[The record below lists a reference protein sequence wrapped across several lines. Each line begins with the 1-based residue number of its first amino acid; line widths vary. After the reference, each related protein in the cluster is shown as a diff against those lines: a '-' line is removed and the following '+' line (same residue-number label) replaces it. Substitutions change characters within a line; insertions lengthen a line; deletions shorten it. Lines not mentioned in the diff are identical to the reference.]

1 VKVLT
6 DTTIWSHVLRRPN
19 RPVDGAVA
27 MKLAALIDDGLIAI
41 IGPIRQEL
49 LSGIREAAQ
58 FEQVREYMR
67 GFLDMEITVDDYET
81 AATFYNRCRE
91 KGIQGSH
98 TDFLMCAVAV
108 RHDCSIFTTDGD
120 FSHYAKILPI
130 TLYT

>member
-1 VKVLT
+1 MKVLV

-19 RPVDGAVA
+19 RPVDAAIA
-27 MKLAALIDDGLIAI
+27 MKLATLIDDGLIAI

-67 GFLDMEITVDDYET
+67 GFLDTEISVDDYET
-81 AATFYNRCRE
+81 AAMFFNRCRE
-91 KGIQGSH
+91 KGVRRSH
-98 TDFLMCAVAV
+98 TDFLICAIAV
-108 RHDCSIFTTDGD
+108 RRDLSIFTTDGD
-120 FSHYAKILPI
+120 FPHYAKVLPI